1 MPPAEW
7 NAGSMI
13 ELLKSDIANKPCAV
27 LGMSKSQK
35 KSPTRADGRSGG
47 HPGVKCWLG
56 SRSGL
61 NPEQR
66 STSRWSS
73 RQRFAL
79 GNSTLAAR
87 IRAFDWASTGIGPIS
102 RWSQPVR
109 RAVAICS
116 DIASTQL
123 KKLVAA
129 RRAQHRRVTEL
140 SKQNGALL
148 RQLAEKE
155 AASGAMRLQFEV
167 VNNIPVVATTDTSAR
182 KLAGE
187 PVRIAE
193 ERAQLMVGTARDL
206 TENIRAEEALREARE
221 ELARVTRLTAISQLS
236 ASITHEI
243 SQPLSAIVT
252 NSSTCLHWLTSDEP
266 SLEKARLAAQR
277 LARDAKRASDISTH
291 IRSLMGKTAS
301 ERVFLDV
308 NNLIRDALD
317 LTQFELRAREI
328 SVQTELATSI
338 PKILGDRVQLEQV
351 ILNLVLNSME
361 AMMPVQD
368 RPRTLHVRSQLQKT
382 NDVKVSFRD
391 TGVGL
396 DPASVDR
403 IFEAFFTTKSNGTGM
418 GLSICRSILE
428 AHNGCISAR
437 PCVPH
442 GAIFQFSLPSGR

>member
-1 MPPAEW
+1 
-7 NAGSMI
+7 
-13 ELLKSDIANKPCAV
+13 
-27 LGMSKSQK
+27 MSKSQK
-35 KSPTRADGRSGG
+35 KPPVRADGRSGG
-47 HPGVKCWLG
+47 RPGVERWLG
-56 SRSGL
+56 SCSGQ

-79 GNSTLAAR
+79 GNSKLATR

-116 DIASTQL
+116 GIASTQQ
-123 KKLVAA
+123 KKLVVA

-140 SKQNGALL
+140 SKQNRALL
-148 RQLAEKE
+148 RQVAEYE
-155 AASGAMRLQFEV
+155 AASDAMRLQLRV
-167 VNNIPVVATTDTSAR
+167 VNNTPAAAATDISAR
-182 KLAGE
+182 KLAEE

-193 ERAQLMVGTARDL
+193 EPAPARDL
-206 TENIRAEEALREARE
+206 TKNIHVEEALREARE
-221 ELARVTRLTAISQLS
+221 ELARVTRLTAIGQLS
-236 ASITHEI
+236 ASIAHEI

-252 NSSTCLHWLTSDEP
+252 NSNTCLHWLTSDEP
-266 SLEKARLAAQR
+266 SLEKARVAAQR

-291 IRSLMGKTAS
+291 IRSLIGKTAS

-308 NNLIRDALD
+308 NSLIRDVLN

-351 ILNLVLNSME
+351 IPTLVLNSME
-361 AMMPVQD
+361 PMMPVQD
-368 RPRTLHVRSQLQKT
+368 RPRTLYVRSQLQKM

-391 TGVGL
+391 SGVGL
-396 DPASVDR
+396 DPASVER

-428 AHNGCISAR
+428 AHNGWISAR

-442 GAIFQFSLPSGR
+442 GAIFQFGLPSGR